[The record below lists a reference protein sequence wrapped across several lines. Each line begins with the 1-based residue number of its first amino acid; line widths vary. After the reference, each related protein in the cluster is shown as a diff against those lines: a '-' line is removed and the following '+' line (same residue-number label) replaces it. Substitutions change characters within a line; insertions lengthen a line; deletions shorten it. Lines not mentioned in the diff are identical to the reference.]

1 MKSEKEILDALH
13 ILQDVCGENNGRCRE
28 CILRNADDECG
39 ILADSAGE
47 YYEKISE
54 WNLKNN
60 GRPRL
65 ILN

>member
-13 ILQDVCGENNGRCRE
+13 TLQDVCGENNGRCSE
-28 CILRNADDECG
+28 CVLRNADNECG
-39 ILADSAGE
+39 IIANSNNE

-54 WNLKNN
+54 WDLKNN
-60 GRPRL
+60 DRPRL